1 MSKHLSILNSN
12 ASVAEPSSATP
23 QWRSL
28 ADLRGSSE
36 LDALQHVESPQG
48 ALEADTEDGV
58 SRRGFM
64 GLAGATL
71 AAASSALTGCIRKPT
86 EHIVPYSK
94 RPEDL
99 VPGEPVFFA
108 TAAYVGGEVLG
119 LLVESQEGRP
129 TKVEGNPKHPASGG
143 KAGSLAQASVM
154 GLYDPDRSQKPHNNG
169 SESSWKALWTAVE
182 GTGSRGDDA
191 GVAVLVDDRPSP
203 TLDRLLAEFQGK
215 TGAKVFSYAPGARVN
230 SNAGA
235 DLVGM
240 TGQRANY
247 DFSKASV
254 VLSLDSD
261 FLGVGGSTVDQ
272 GGFASARRVVE
283 PTDEMN
289 RLYCVESVFSLTGTM
304 ADHRLRFPS
313 SHMGSFLGALATEL
327 IAGGLALPSSASG
340 LAKALS
346 SHGMDEKHGPWV
358 KALATDLLAHKGASL
373 IVVGE
378 GQSAA
383 VHGLGYL
390 LNSALGNVGQALSF
404 VKRSGVSGAGSIG
417 NLAQALESGSVST
430 LVILG
435 GNPAYDAPADIG
447 FGELMAKAG
456 TTIHL
461 SDRIDETSSL
471 ATWHVP
477 EAHYLEAWGDLT
489 SADGTVAI
497 QQPLIAPL
505 YGAVSAI
512 ELLAHLS
519 GSGSTA
525 GRDLVVETWKSAGG
539 LNFEQSWRSW
549 LHDGLVE
556 AVEAAPVAVAAP
568 VEEVAA
574 EAGGDEVAAEA
585 GSDEVEAAPAE
596 GEENALAAMVAA
608 EPATASPTLDFSG
621 LESVWSGMG
630 SHSVSADSLELQ
642 FRLDATVY
650 DGSYGNNPWLQELP
664 DPMTKLTWDNAAIM
678 NPLTAKGLG
687 VATGD
692 VVSIKVGDRSLDIAV
707 FVMPGAVDYS
717 ILLPLGYGREKA
729 GRFAAGAG
737 FNTYSLRTTTAM
749 NSVVLPPGSVTPS
762 GSTYELCSTQDYGRL
777 DPRVETP
784 FGAVQ
789 YQRRTSVREASLD
802 EFRKKPDFVTSYEVM
817 AAEKLN
823 SLWTEP
829 NERLGQQWG
838 MSIDLNVCTG
848 CSACTIA
855 CQAEN
860 NIMVV
865 GKDRIAK
872 GREMSW
878 IRMDR
883 YFTGDEDE
891 PQAVV
896 QPVACAHCETAPCE
910 QVCPVAATAH
920 SPDGL
925 NDIAYN
931 RCIGTRYCANNCPF
945 KVRRFNFFN
954 YSKEN
959 DAELPLGALQKN
971 PDVSVRF
978 RGVVEKCT
986 YCVQRVN
993 RAKIEAK
1000 VDGGGVVEDGRITP
1014 ACAQA
1019 CPTDAIIFGDIN
1031 DKDSRVSKAKAESRT
1046 YAMLAELNIHPRTT
1060 YQGKLRNTNSA
1071 MPGAAVAES
1080 HDAHGH
1086 EGNEHQEAGH

>member
-1 MSKHLSILNSN
+1 MSKFLPILNSN
-12 ASVAEPSSATP
+12 ASVAEPSSVTP

-28 ADLRGSSE
+28 ADLHGSAE
-36 LDALQHVESPQG
+36 LDALQYVESPQG
-48 ALEADTEDGV
+48 ALEAASDDGV

-71 AAASSALTGCIRKPT
+71 AAASTALSGCIRKPI
-86 EHIVPYSK
+86 EHIVPYSN

-108 TAAYVGGEVLG
+108 TAAYVGGEAIG

-129 TKVEGNPKHPASGG
+129 TKVEGNPKHPASAG

-154 GLYDPDRSQKPHNNG
+154 GLYDSDRSKKPCNKG
-169 SESSWKALWTAVE
+169 SESSWESLWTAIE

-203 TLDRLLAEFQGK
+203 TLNRLIAEFQAST

-235 DLVGM
+235 DLAGM

-261 FLGVGGSTVDQ
+261 FLGVGGSTADQ
-272 GGFASARRVVE
+272 GGFARARRVVQ

-304 ADHRLRFPS
+304 ADHRLRLPAS
-313 SHMGSFLGALATEL
+313 RMGSFLGALATDL
-327 IAGGLALPSSASG
+327 IAGGLTLPASASG
-340 LAKALS
+340 IGSALA
-346 SHGMDEKHGPWV
+346 SHGLDEVHAAWV
-358 KALATDLLAHKGASL
+358 KGLSADLLAHKGASL
-373 IVVGE
+373 IAVGE
-378 GQSAA
+378 GQPPA
-383 VHGLGYL
+383 VHALGYL
-390 LNSALGNVGQALSF
+390 LNSALGNVGETLSF
-404 VKRSGVSGAGSIG
+404 AGRGGVSGAGSIG
-417 NLAQALESGSVST
+417 MLAQALESGSVST
-430 LVILG
+430 LLILG
-435 GNPAYDAPADIG
+435 GNPAYDAPVDLGFADLIG
-447 FGELMAKAG
+447 KAA

-461 SDRIDETSSL
+461 SDRLDETSTL

-477 EAHYLEAWGDLT
+477 EAHYLEAWGDLS
-489 SADGTVAI
+489 SADGSVAI

-512 ELLAHLS
+512 ELLAHVS

-525 GRDLVVETWKSAGG
+525 GRDLVMETWKGSGG
-539 LNFEQSWRSW
+539 SNFDQSWRSW

-556 AVEAAPVAVAAP
+556 VVEAAPVPVAAP
-568 VEEVAA
+568 VEEVGTEDGSEDAA
-574 EAGGDEVAAEA
+574 GEPVEEQETQMAAA
-585 GSDEVEAAPAE
+585 VPAAP
-596 GEENALAAMVAA
+596 V
-608 EPATASPTLDFSG
+608 PATPALDFSG
-621 LESVWSGMG
+621 LEVVWSGMG
-630 SHSVSADSLELQ
+630 SQSVSADSLEVQ
-642 FRLDATVY
+642 FRLDSTVY

-664 DPMTKLTWDNAAIM
+664 DPMSKLTWDNAAVM
-678 NPLTAKGLG
+678 NPLTAEGLS

-692 VVSIKVGDRSLDIAV
+692 VVSITLGGRSLDIAV
-707 FVMPGAVDYS
+707 FVMPGAADYC

-729 GRFAAGAG
+729 GRFASGAG
-737 FNTYSLRTTTAM
+737 FNVYSLRSSTSM
-749 NSVVLPPGSVTPS
+749 NWAVGASITPS

-777 DPRVETP
+777 DPRLETP
-784 FGAVQ
+784 FGVVE
-789 YQRRTSVREASLD
+789 YPRRSSVREASLD
-802 EFRKKPDFVTSYEVM
+802 EFRKTPDFVKSYEVM
-817 AAEKLN
+817 AAENLN

-848 CSACTIA
+848 CSSCTVA

-896 QPVACAHCETAPCE
+896 QPVACSHCETAPCE

-945 KVRRFNFFN
+945 KVRRFNYFA

-959 DAELPLGALQKN
+959 DAEVPLGALQKN
-971 PDVSVRF
+971 PDVTVRF

-1000 VDGGGVVEDGRITP
+1000 VDGSGVVEDGRITP

-1019 CPTDAIIFGDIN
+1019 CPTDAIIFGNIN